1 MAYMQSQQVLVPRQ
15 VYIGDSA
22 ELRCTFETE
31 SVLFR
36 NLVAQKGNI
45 ELSKEYFMGELDAS
59 KWDVKNVVI
68 SSSGYNKY
76 TLSVSFVPWR
86 TGNIDL
92 PAFDMGAALN
102 SDAEIYVMGF
112 QRFEVVSITKTQ
124 SLSSLRDIQSP
135 LLLPGTT
142 YKVYGLI
149 ILLLLLIIAIIRI
162 TIKRKKFVFFI
173 KNEILLWKYR
183 KNKKATFK
191 QLLKLEQD
199 KVSADNQIAS
209 EMQKIIRAYLEFR
222 MDYPFTKLV
231 TSEMMEGF
239 YKATCNLLS
248 DKKTFAAEE
257 IIRVFVRTDFIRYS
271 KDAAFNV
278 NERQQLISTLMNSIE
293 TLEAAEVPELE
304 EETVVK
310 EKGGKNA

>member
-76 TLSVSFVPWR
+76 TLSISFVPWR

-149 ILLLLLIIAIIRI
+149 ILLLLLIIAVIRI

-271 KDAAFNV
+271 KDAAFNA

>member
-45 ELSKEYFMGELDAS
+45 ELSKEYFTGQLDVS
-59 KWDVKNVVI
+59 KYDVKKVEI

-92 PAFDMGAALN
+92 PAFDMGAALS
-102 SDAEIYVMGF
+102 SDAEIYLMGF
-112 QRFEVVSITKTQ
+112 QKFEVVSITKTQ
-124 SLSSLRDIQSP
+124 SLSTLRDIEAP
-135 LLLPGTT
+135 LLLPGTI
-142 YKVYGLI
+142 YKVYGVI
-149 ILLLLLIIAIIRI
+149 IFLVLFLMLVVRVV
-162 TIKRKKFVFFI
+162 IKRKSFMFFI

-191 QLLKLEQD
+191 QLLKLEQA
-199 KVSADNQIAS
+199 KNLKDNEVAS
-209 EMQKIIRAYLEFR
+209 ELQKITRTYLEFR

-231 TSEMMEGF
+231 SSEMMEGF
-239 YKATCNLLS
+239 YKATSNLLS
-248 DKKTFAAEE
+248 DKKIFAAEE
-257 IIRVFVRTDFIRYS
+257 IVRIFIRTDYIRYS
-271 KDAAFNV
+271 KDASFKTD
-278 NERQQLISTLMNSIE
+278 EKQQLISSLMNAIE
-293 TLEAAEVPELE
+293 TLESVDVPEVE
-304 EETVVK
+304 EDVVTVVQ
-310 EKGGKNA
+310 GGENA

>member
-149 ILLLLLIIAIIRI
+149 ILLLLLIIAVIRI

-271 KDAAFNV
+271 KDAAFNA

>member
-1 MAYMQSQQVLVPRQ
+1 MQSQQVLVPRQ

>member
-149 ILLLLLIIAIIRI
+149 ILLLLLIIAVIRI

-209 EMQKIIRAYLEFR
+209 EMQKIIRSYLEFR

-271 KDAAFNV
+271 KDAAFNA

>member
-209 EMQKIIRAYLEFR
+209 EMQKIIRSYLEFR

-271 KDAAFNV
+271 KDAAFNA